1 MLYLAFALKYAA
13 DLAGPLI
20 ASISLAHSLW
30 LPVLICQLCLAASFA
45 VLAALPETLYSK
57 QDQSSQMIDGPRL
70 DAAGFDAYRHLLSD
84 WKILVGMSI
93 AFLTQFRYLNESV
106 LLPYASVR
114 FFWSI
119 GRVILYLLAQ

>member
-13 DLAGPLI
+13 DLLGPQI

-30 LPVLICQLCLAASFA
+30 LPVLICELCLAASFA
-45 VLAALPETLYSK
+45 VLAALPETLCPK
-57 QDQSSQMIDGPRL
+57 QNQTGQMIVSPRL
-70 DAAGFDAYRHLLSD
+70 DAAGFEAYKKLLSD

-93 AFLTQFRYLNESV
+93 AFLTQFRYLNGSI

-114 FFWSI
+114 FSWSI
-119 GRVILYLLAQ
+119 GKVSLVHMNN